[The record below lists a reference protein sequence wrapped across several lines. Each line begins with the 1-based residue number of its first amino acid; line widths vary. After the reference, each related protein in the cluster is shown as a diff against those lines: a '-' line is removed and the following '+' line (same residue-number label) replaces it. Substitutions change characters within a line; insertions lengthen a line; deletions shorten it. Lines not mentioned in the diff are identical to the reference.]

1 VEARPT
7 IVIADDEPLIR
18 EVLRKVLQATLPC
31 ELIEVADGVAALRAV
46 RSVRPV
52 LAILDEQMP
61 GLTGSAVCRC
71 LKTDPAT
78 AHIPILLFTGA
89 LSEAEAE
96 AVGRV
101 VEADGVF
108 RKPHGLRALGARVQ
122 ELVGALVPSGAP
134 T

>member
-1 VEARPT
+1 
-7 IVIADDEPLIR
+7 
-18 EVLRKVLQATLPC
+18 
-31 ELIEVADGVAALRAV
+31 
-46 RSVRPV
+46 VRPV

-71 LKTDPAT
+71 LKSDPAT

-108 RKPHGLRALGARVQ
+108 RKPHGLRALRSRV
-122 ELVGALVPSGAP
+122 EALLGLLCGDGTSR
-134 T
+134 